1 MILQILV
8 GRKINDVFW
17 FQFNLIFISVI
28 ILIVTFIFPEKLT
41 YHFLILLAVFAYIFD
56 LKEYNSKIFSQYNI
70 NISHSIGRLSICYIF
85 SINGYL
91 LGSFNLL
98 RKLNHSQKLKVLLL
112 SPFIFHILKE
122 IHVINKFFSKI
133 KLLRFNLSFLI
144 SFILIILN
152 LDVIWIINILKDI

>member
-1 MILQILV
+1 MKNSLKNLV
-8 GRKINDVFW
+8 SQLLLGRTLNDVFW

-28 ILIVTFIFPEKLT
+28 ILIVTFIFPEKLI
-41 YHFLILLAVFAYIFD
+41 YHLLILLAVYAYVFD

-98 RKLNHSQKLKVLLL
+98 RKLNQAQKLKVLLL
-112 SPFIFHILKE
+112 SPFIFHNLKE
-122 IHVINKFFSKI
+122 IHVITKFFSKI
-133 KLLRFNLSFLI
+133 KLLRFI
-144 SFILIILN
+144 
-152 LDVIWIINILKDI
+152 